1 VERVS
6 DLARYCVISS
16 VGPKWVIFPRKPG
29 LLAMSG
35 PENTPEVIR
44 WTENTPEVIRW
55 IPDIAFRR
63 SEAEG

>member
-44 WTENTPEVIRW
+44 W